1 MSVRKCD
8 RNTGKNG
15 NVGKLQVIEFSN
27 ALIAYTHERVKSDI
41 FPKNERWLTAK
52 NIWDMCV
59 GAHTSI
65 IRANAI
71 RVESRLEAEKRLM
84 LEKEAVG
91 YLDAMISLI
100 DIIHVIGMISDD
112 RCDFWTKLATD
123 TQNLAKA
130 WLKYSRQE
138 YKQYMQASNS

>member
-1 MSVRKCD
+1 MAVRKND
-8 RNTGKNG
+8 RNRG
-15 NVGKLQVIEFSN
+15 NDGKLQVIEYVKN
-27 ALIAYTHERVKSDI
+27 LAMYTHDRVKSDI

-71 RVESRLEAEKRLM
+71 RVECREDAEKRLH
-84 LEKEAVG
+84 LEKEAIG

-100 DIIHVIGMISDD
+100 DIIHQLKMISDD

-123 TQNLAKA
+123 TQNLTKA
-130 WLKYSRQE
+130 WLKANRKE
-138 YKQYMQASNS
+138 YKPFMDQTEQQD

>member
-1 MSVRKCD
+1 MAVRKND
-8 RNTGKNG
+8 RNRSNE
-15 NVGKLQVIEFSN
+15 GKLQVIEFSKN
-27 ALIAYTHERVKSDI
+27 LISYTHDRVKSDI

-71 RVESRLEAEKRLM
+71 HVESPDDANKRLL
-84 LEKEAVG
+84 LEKEAIG

-100 DIIHVIGMISDD
+100 DIINVLGMISDD
-112 RCDFWTKLATD
+112 RCDFWTGLATD

-130 WLKYSRQE
+130 WLKSNRLE
-138 YKQYMQASNS
+138 YKEFFKQ